1 MPRNKGQHSSAPGRV
16 KGSNADD
23 KQKRAGQEKEQRD
36 EANKRRFIDQSGLAA
51 QDLPDAAHGQNVVDD
66 PKEMTRN
73 LPQQYGGEILDD
85 PNAEGGLRGARDMSD
100 SDDHGGRKRN

>member
-1 MPRNKGQHSSAPGRV
+1 MPQNKGHGSSAPGRA

-73 LPQQYGGEILDD
+73 LPQQHGGEILDD
-85 PNAEGGLRGARDMSD
+85 PNAEGGLRGSRDMSD
-100 SDDHGGRKRN
+100 ADDHGGRKHN